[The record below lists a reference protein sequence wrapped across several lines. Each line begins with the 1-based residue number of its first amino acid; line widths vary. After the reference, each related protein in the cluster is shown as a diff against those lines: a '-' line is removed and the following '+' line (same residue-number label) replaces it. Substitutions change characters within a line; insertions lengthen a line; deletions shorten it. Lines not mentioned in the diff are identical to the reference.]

1 MDEPAGDTLPFII
14 VFPAF
19 ENKAVLPAA
28 DPKLFPPTT
37 LPFNVIVPD
46 DDLRIVYILLVLD
59 AFWFPLNVGAVMV
72 KLQLPVY
79 DTVGVVVFE
88 FILLT
93 EVIVTVPVVADIV
106 RGVVLDACPIELTL
120 PDMLPLLK
128 LNVPPA
134 VIPVPDVLFND
145 NTSKLVSTFTVNVLL
160 YTSSAVVG
168 RAPVFHTVVS
178 DQLPFFTAL
187 TAAIY
192 TYLPANAA
200 ICAPVLAIVALL
212 LNLAPIVDDPVKLV
226 TGVFH
231 ISFDIL

>member
-1 MDEPAGDTLPFII
+1 MLPR
-14 VFPAF
+14 VS
-19 ENKAVLPAA
+19 
-28 DPKLFPPTT
+28 
-37 LPFNVIVPD
+37 
-46 DDLRIVYILLVLD
+46 
-59 AFWFPLNVGAVMV
+59 
-72 KLQLPVY
+72 
-79 DTVGVVVFE
+79 
-88 FILLT
+88 
-93 EVIVTVPVVADIV
+93 VTVPVVAVTVIRLVAPADSD
-106 RGVVLDACPIELTL
+106 VLATVLVQL
-120 PDMLPLLK
+120 PLILPLLK
-128 LNVPPA
+128 LNDPPA
-134 VIPVPDVLFND
+134 VIPVPDVFLRD
-145 NTSKLVSTFTVNVLL
+145 NTSKLVFTFTVNVLL

-187 TAAIY
+187 TSAIY